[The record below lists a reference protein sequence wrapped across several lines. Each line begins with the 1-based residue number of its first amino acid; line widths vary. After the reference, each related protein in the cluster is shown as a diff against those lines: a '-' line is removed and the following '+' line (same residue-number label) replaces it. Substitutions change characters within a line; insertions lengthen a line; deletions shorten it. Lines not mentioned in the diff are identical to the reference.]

1 MKLPVPTP
9 HIGAPA
15 GAFAE
20 TVLLPG
26 DPLRARFIAERFL
39 GCNEPVTAVRGMLGY
54 TGHYRGQR
62 ISVMGSG
69 IGIPSC
75 CLYATELIRGYGV
88 RRLLR
93 VGTCGAVLPE
103 VSLGDLVLAQAAST
117 DSSVNRQRFGD
128 GDFAATASWR
138 LLHSLADAARQRE
151 QRLQVG
157 SVFSSDLFYG
167 CDPQQLAR
175 LQRMRVLGIEMEA
188 AGLFGVATE
197 FGVEAAA
204 LLTVSD
210 HLERG
215 EHLDAAQREQGLLPM
230 LELALDALC
239 G

>member
-1 MKLPVPTP
+1 MSLPVPTP

-15 GAFAE
+15 GAFAD

-39 GCNEPVTAVRGMLGY
+39 GCREPVTAVRGMLGY
-54 TGHYRGQR
+54 TGHYRGR
-62 ISVMGSG
+62 RLSVIGSG

-103 VSLGDLVLAQAAST
+103 VALGDLVLALAAST
-117 DSSVNRQRFGD
+117 DSAVNHQRFGS
-128 GDFAATASWR
+128 GDFAAAASWP
-138 LLHSLADAARQRE
+138 LLQALAQTARQRG
-151 QRLQVG
+151 QALRVG
-157 SVFSSDLFYG
+157 GVYSSDLFYG
-167 CDPQQLAR
+167 GDPQRLTR

-197 FGVEAAA
+197 LGAEAAA